1 MAIVYG
7 AILANLI
14 PVLVRWWRL
23 PSGLVADPAPVP
35 FWLRIALSVLAVG
48 TLASALRDA
57 YAVAGFPRPLAR
69 WPWSPGHAARR

>member
-14 PVLVRWWRL
+14 PVLIGWWRL
-23 PSGLVADPAPVP
+23 PAGLVADRVPVP
-35 FWLRIALSVLAVG
+35 LWLSLGLSALAVG
-48 TLASALRDA
+48 TLVSATRDA

-69 WPWSPGHAARR
+69 WPWSSAPEG